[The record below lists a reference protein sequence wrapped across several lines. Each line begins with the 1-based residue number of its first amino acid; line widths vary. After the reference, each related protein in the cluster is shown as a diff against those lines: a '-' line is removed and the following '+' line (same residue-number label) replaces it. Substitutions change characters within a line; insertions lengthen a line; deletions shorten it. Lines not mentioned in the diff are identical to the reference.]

1 MPCAMGRCA
10 IRSVF
15 DNTIIFRA
23 VPGRGV
29 AAATRLP
36 GSVSSLAAASHPT
49 RKAGAPLSRTS
60 PGAQSRLSRRDHT
73 QSDAD
78 RPKVLTSRASPHRP
92 RVLVRAHRFNPAC
105 YDLRATHRTPRACSM
120 LCAITMRL
128 HSFCSCVVCPH
139 MAPLDLSGRAVA
151 SALRVKRDAQ
161 VPLHAPTLC
170 DETIQQ

>member
-29 AAATRLP
+29 AARPGSRDPSRLSPPHRTRLARP
-36 GSVSSLAAASHPT
+36 ARPCHV
-49 RKAGAPLSRTS
+49 
-60 PGAQSRLSRRDHT
+60 AQSRLSRRDHT